1 MTIKIEIEQTSFP
14 GDMGSKADFAA
25 TITAGGETFEF
36 DLVEPKGFLSK
47 SIYTIFEALKDCDPQ
62 ALNAI
67 ALHYEDGS
75 SITFN
80 DELLADAETH
90 DVIEICEMTRGME
103 F

>member
-1 MTIKIEIEQTSFP
+1 MTIKIDIEQTSFP
-14 GDMGSKADFAA
+14 GDLGSKADFAA
-25 TITAGGETFEF
+25 TITAGGETYEF

-47 SIYTIFEALKDCDPQ
+47 SIYTIFESLKACDPQ
-62 ALNAI
+62 ALRAI
-67 ALHYEDGS
+67 AENYEQGL

-80 DELLADAETH
+80 DQALDDADTQ